1 MMRRISMK
9 NYIAISGSIFA
20 IVAFAHLIRIID
32 GWELSVNGQG
42 VPMTISYL
50 AFVASGMLA
59 VWAFRAK

>member
-1 MMRRISMK
+1 MK

-32 GWELSVNGQG
+32 GWEVSVNGQA
-42 VPMTISYL
+42 VSMTISYL
-50 AFVASGMLA
+50 AFVATGMLA

>member
-1 MMRRISMK
+1 MK

-32 GWELSVNGQG
+32 RWEVVVNGQS
-42 VPMTISYL
+42 VPMTLSYL
-50 AFVASGMLA
+50 AFVATGLLA

>member
-1 MMRRISMK
+1 MK

-32 GWELSVNGQG
+32 GWEVVVNGQA

-50 AFVASGMLA
+50 AFVATGMLA
-59 VWAFRAK
+59 IWAFRAK

>member
-1 MMRRISMK
+1 VK

-32 GWELSVNGQG
+32 GWEVSVNGQA

-50 AFVASGMLA
+50 AFVATGMLA

>member
-1 MMRRISMK
+1 MK

-32 GWELSVNGQG
+32 GWEVSVNGQA

-50 AFVASGMLA
+50 AFVATGMLA

>member
-1 MMRRISMK
+1 MMK

-32 GWELSVNGQG
+32 GWEVVVNGQA
-42 VPMTISYL
+42 VPMTISYM
-50 AFVASGMLA
+50 AFVATGMLA

>member
-1 MMRRISMK
+1 MK

-32 GWELSVNGQG
+32 GWEVSVNGQA

-50 AFVASGMLA
+50 AFVATGMLA
-59 VWAFRAK
+59 IWAFRAK

>member
-1 MMRRISMK
+1 MK

-32 GWELSVNGQG
+32 GWEVIVNGQA
-42 VPMTISYL
+42 VPMTISYM
-50 AFVASGMLA
+50 AFVATGLLA

>member
-1 MMRRISMK
+1 MK

-32 GWELSVNGQG
+32 GWEVVVNGQA

-50 AFVASGMLA
+50 ALVATGMLA
-59 VWAFRAK
+59 GWAFRAK

>member
-1 MMRRISMK
+1 MK

-32 GWELSVNGQG
+32 GWEVIVNGQA
-42 VPMTISYL
+42 VPMTISYM
-50 AFVASGMLA
+50 AFVATGMLA